1 MFLVE
6 EVVKKRLAPRSHPAT
21 RRTSIDGFQR
31 IRPMEAE
38 HAVEPSDRGATQSRK
53 SAEEGNEGHEG
64 DEQDA
69 HEDLL
74 VCLHSQLR
82 LMMLRF
88 AAGSSMG
95 YVPSL
100 TLLWVRRK
108 KSELFPSLYWKLR

>member
-6 EVVKKRLAPRSHPAT
+6 KIIEEGLAPRSHPAT
-21 RRTSIDGFQR
+21 RRTPIDGFQR

-38 HAVEPSDRGATQSRK
+38 HAVEPSDRGTTQSRK

-74 VCLHSQLR
+74 VRLHRQLR
-82 LMMLRF
+82 LIMLKV
-88 AAGSSMG
+88 AAGSSMR
-95 YVPSL
+95 YVPS
-100 TLLWVRRK
+100 
-108 KSELFPSLYWKLR
+108 F